1 MQLSYSLE
9 VDAPR
14 PRVWTML
21 RDPQVMAPAIPGF
34 QSLEVLDSQTFRVQI
49 AQWVGPLRAR
59 VDLEMVLSDIVHYQ
73 TLAASEQVTGKG
85 RSWLRIPY
93 VVVDLESIADDGTR
107 LSFSVEFSLAGKLDT
122 LGYPMVR
129 QKADKM
135 ARRFGENLKLGL
147 EGEHR
152 RMLSQN
158 RSTGRVSRIATRR

>member
-14 PRVWTML
+14 SRVWAML

-49 AQWVGPLRAR
+49 AQSVGPFRAR
-59 VDLEMVLSDIVHYQ
+59 VELVMVLSEIVHDQ
-73 TLAASEQVTGKG
+73 TLAASERISGNG

-93 VVVDLESIADDGTR
+93 VVVELESIADDGTR

-122 LGYPMVR
+122 LGYPLVK

-147 EGEHR
+147 EGEYR
-152 RMLSQN
+152 QGAKLALFS
-158 RSTGRVSRIATRR
+158 RS

>member
-1 MQLSYSLE
+1 MQLNYSLE

-34 QSLEVLDSQTFRVQI
+34 QSLEVLDSVTFRVRI
-49 AQWVGPLRAR
+49 AQWVGPFRAQ
-59 VDLEMVLSDIVHYQ
+59 VDLEMVLSEVVHDQ
-73 TLAASEQVTGKG
+73 TLAASEQGTGTA
-85 RSWLRIPY
+85 RSWLKIPY

-107 LSFSVEFSLAGKLDT
+107 LSFSVEFSIAGKLDT
-122 LGYPMVR
+122 LGYPVVR

-147 EGEHR
+147 EKEHR
-152 RMLSQN
+152 RGVNLSP
-158 RSTGRVSRIATRR
+158 GKH